1 MVTAILSF
9 IFSCVSLF
17 AFWWLS
23 IPGVL
28 LGIIAITK
36 AEDDNI
42 QRGFGIAGVVV
53 GAVALIILAIVVSL
67 AGIGASMM

>member
-42 QRGFGIAGVVV
+42 QRGLGIAGVVV
-53 GAVALIILAIVVSL
+53 GAVALIILAIVGSL

>member
-17 AFWWLS
+17 VFWWLS

-53 GAVALIILAIVVSL
+53 GAAALIILAIVGSL

>member
-36 AEDDNI
+36 DEDDNI

-53 GAVALIILAIVVSL
+53 GAVALIILVIVGSL
-67 AGIGASMM
+67 ADIGASMM

>member
-23 IPGVL
+23 IPGVF

-42 QRGFGIAGVVV
+42 QRGFGIAGVIV
-53 GAVALIILAIVVSL
+53 GAVALIILAIVGSL

>member
-1 MVTAILSF
+1 MVTAILSL

-36 AEDDNI
+36 AEDDNV

-53 GAVALIILAIVVSL
+53 GAVALIILAIVGSL
-67 AGIGASMM
+67 AGIGASLM